1 MELKRLTEHIW
12 MMPYEE
18 ERDRPNL
25 CYVKGSRLGLAV
37 DAGHSAAHVQEF
49 YALLEKESLP
59 LPDITVL
66 THWHWDHTFGM
77 HAVHG
82 LTLANERT
90 DRYLAEWKEK
100 IEKNGPG
107 EFLAIHES
115 IRREYP
121 AGTDVTVRTADI
133 VFDGELTLDLGGCTV
148 KVLQAEA
155 PHTDDSTLVY
165 VENDR
170 VLFVGDSTCHDFFT
184 GIKRADLC
192 AKMADTIRKINPA
205 VIMEGHWIPVPME
218 DTLED
223 LMTNLSE

>member
-37 DAGHSAAHVQEF
+37 DAGHSAAHVREF
-49 YALLEKESLP
+49 YALLEKENLP

-82 LTLANERT
+82 LTLANGRT
-90 DRYLAEWKEK
+90 NRYLAEWKEK

-121 AGTDVTVRTADI
+121 AGTEVTVRTADM
-133 VFDGELTLDLGGCTV
+133 VFSGEMTLDLGGYTV
-148 KVLQAEA
+148 KVMQADA

-165 VENDR
+165 AENDR

-184 GIKRADLC
+184 GKKPADLC
-192 AKMADTIRKINPA
+192 EKLADTILKINPA
-205 VIMEGHWIPVPME
+205 IIMEGHWVPVPME
-218 DTLED
+218 DTLNDMMSD
-223 LMTNLSE
+223 LCE

>member
-1 MELKRLTEHIW
+1 MELKRLNEHIW
-12 MMPYEE
+12 YMPSEE

-121 AGTDVTVRTADI
+121 AGTEVTVRTADM
-133 VFDGELTLDLGGCTV
+133 VFSGEMTLDLGGYTV
-148 KVLQAEA
+148 KVMQADA

-165 VENDR
+165 AENDR

-205 VIMEGHWIPVPME
+205 VIMEGHWVPVPME
-218 DTLED
+218 DTLDD

>member
-1 MELKRLTEHIW
+1 MELKRLNEHIW
-12 MMPYEE
+12 YMPSEE

-49 YALLEKESLP
+49 YALLEKDNLP

-121 AGTDVTVRTADI
+121 AGTEVTVRTADM
-133 VFDGELTLDLGGCTV
+133 VFSGEMTLDLGGCTV

>member
-1 MELKRLTEHIW
+1 MELKRLNEHIW
-12 MMPYEE
+12 YMPSEE

-121 AGTDVTVRTADI
+121 AGTEVTVRTADM
-133 VFDGELTLDLGGCTV
+133 VFSGEMTLDLGGYTV
-148 KVLQAEA
+148 KVMQADA

-165 VENDR
+165 AENDR

-205 VIMEGHWIPVPME
+205 VIMEGHWVPVPME

>member
-1 MELKRLTEHIW
+1 MELKRLNEHIW
-12 MMPYEE
+12 YMPSEE

-37 DAGHSAAHVQEF
+37 DAGHSAAHIQEF

-121 AGTDVTVRTADI
+121 AGTEVTVRTADM
-133 VFDGELTLDLGGCTV
+133 VFSGEMTLDLGGYTV
-148 KVLQAEA
+148 KVMQADA

-165 VENDR
+165 AENDR

-205 VIMEGHWIPVPME
+205 VIMEGHWVPVPME

>member
-18 ERDRPNL
+18 GRDRPNL
-25 CYVKGSRLGLAV
+25 CYVKGGRMSLAV
-37 DAGHSAAHVQEF
+37 DAGHSAAHVREF
-49 YALLEKESLP
+49 YALLGKENLP
-59 LPDITVL
+59 LPDLTVL

-90 DRYLAEWKEK
+90 NRYLAEWKEK

-121 AGTDVTVRTADI
+121 AGTEVTVRTADI

-148 KVLQAEA
+148 KVVQAEA

-205 VIMEGHWIPVPME
+205 VILEGHWTPVPME
-218 DTLED
+218 DTLDD
-223 LMTNLSE
+223 LMSNLSE

>member
-37 DAGHSAAHVQEF
+37 DAGHSAAHVQVF
-49 YALLEKESLP
+49 YALLEKENLP

-90 DRYLAEWKEK
+90 NRYLAEWKEK

-121 AGTDVTVRTADI
+121 AGTEVTVRTADI

-148 KVLQAEA
+148 KVVQAEA

>member
-25 CYVKGSRLGLAV
+25 CYVRGSKLSLAV

-49 YALLEKESLP
+49 YALLEKENLP

-82 LTLANERT
+82 LTLANGRT

-121 AGTDVTVRTADI
+121 AGTEVTVRTADI

-148 KVLQAEA
+148 KVVQAEA